1 MPRRLEIR
9 TTILGK
15 KSDDRSKRKD
25 ANANDLYVDEAQQ
38 LLEEIEQLKSNI
50 QKTDERI
57 LGTYTKSPGKA
68 KKKKPDGPAR
78 KVAYDVYYPA
88 PMGQGK

>member
-38 LLEEIEQLKSNI
+38 LLEEIEQLKSNVRL
-50 QKTDERI
+50 TFM
-57 LGTYTKSPGKA
+57 TYQMSGLTLAG
-68 KKKKPDGPAR
+68 
-78 KVAYDVYYPA
+78 V
-88 PMGQGK
+88 

>member
-25 ANANDLYVDEAQQ
+25 ANANNLYVDEAQQ
-38 LLEEIEQLKSNI
+38 LLEEIEQLKSNVRL
-50 QKTDERI
+50 TFM
-57 LGTYTKSPGKA
+57 TYQMSGLTLAG
-68 KKKKPDGPAR
+68 
-78 KVAYDVYYPA
+78 V
-88 PMGQGK
+88 